1 MIKNLMKV
9 STGAILGAVFYSL
22 LSTPVIIETFKC
34 DITEHA
40 RIKIALAECADAA
53 MVCAW
58 GEDYK
63 ETALE
68 EE

>member
-1 MIKNLMKV
+1 MIKILTVVFLSM
-9 STGAILGAVFYSL
+9 ILGAGL
-22 LSTPVIIETFKC
+22 CAHILEPVTIEAFDC
-34 DITEHA
+34 DVTEHA
-40 RIKIALAECADAA
+40 RIKIALAECSDAA
-53 MVCAW
+53 MICVW

>member
-1 MIKNLMKV
+1 VIKNLTV
-9 STGAILGAVFYSL
+9 VFISIILGAGLCAYISE
-22 LSTPVIIETFKC
+22 PVIIEVFEC
-34 DITEHA
+34 DVTEHA
-40 RIKIALAECADAA
+40 RIKMALAECADAA

-63 ETALE
+63 EVVLE